1 MFVRTST
8 HRAIVREKDALIEKL
23 AGMVESQSERL
34 LVVAGYRPLLPAR
47 GPVPVTRGRQVS
59 EDERELDARLADA
72 TEL

>member
-8 HRAIVREKDALIEKL
+8 HRAIVREKDMLIGQL

-34 LVVAGYRPLLPAR
+34 LVVAGYRPLLPQR
-47 GPVPVTRGRQVS
+47 GPVPVQRGRQLTD
-59 EDERELDARLADA
+59 DEREFEVRLADA